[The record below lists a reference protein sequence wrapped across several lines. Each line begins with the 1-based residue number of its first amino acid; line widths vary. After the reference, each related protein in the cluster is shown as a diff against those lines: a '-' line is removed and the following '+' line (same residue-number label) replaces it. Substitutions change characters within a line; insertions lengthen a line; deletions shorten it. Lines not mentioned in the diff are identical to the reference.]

1 MRICAVCGKR
11 PISGNSIAR
20 RGMAKKKGGVGKKI
34 TGITRRRFF
43 PNLQRMRIILDGRPQ
58 RARVCTACIQAG
70 KVLKAPVRRYTYTA
84 PTPSSAA

>member
-43 PNLQRMRIILDGRPQ
+43 PNLQRVRILLDGRIQ
-58 RARVCTACIQAG
+58 RARVCAACIQSG
-70 KVLKAPVRRYTYTA
+70 KVVKAPARRA
-84 PTPSSAA
+84 PAAASSAA

>member
-1 MRICAVCGKR
+1 MRICAICSKR

-43 PNLQRMRIILDGRPQ
+43 PNLQRMRIVLNGHPQ

-70 KVLKAPVRRYTYTA
+70 KVVKVPLRRPAPAA
-84 PTPSSAA
+84 PSPA